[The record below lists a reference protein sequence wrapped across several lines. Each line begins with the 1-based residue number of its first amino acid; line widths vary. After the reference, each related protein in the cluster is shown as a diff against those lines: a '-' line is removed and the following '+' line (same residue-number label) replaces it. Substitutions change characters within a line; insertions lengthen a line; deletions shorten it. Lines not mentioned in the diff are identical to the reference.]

1 MINTPFY
8 NNGRTKLG
16 VKPTGIP
23 PYYEPSLVAD
33 AILYTA
39 EHPVR
44 DFIVG
49 DVGRVLDVVQRLSP
63 GLVDLALSL
72 VAFPLQKTTEPK
84 SENDPNNLY
93 EPVSEDNRIKGDF
106 GHLVIPS
113 VTD

>member
-1 MINTPFY
+1 M
-8 NNGRTKLG
+8 
-16 VKPTGIP
+16 
-23 PYYEPSLVAD
+23 
-33 AILYTA
+33 
-39 EHPVR
+39 
-44 DFIVG
+44 G

-93 EPVSEDNRIKGDF
+93 EPVSEDNRVKGDF

-113 VTD
+113 VTDWIDKNPLLKWGTVAGALIGVSAMAIAAQVFNQDRGA